1 MNDKNNEQQRALLEA
16 RVKKFD
22 EQIALLND
30 LKKQCLTKLQS
41 LSEEAVPPQPAT
53 QVNSQSLDDKIALFK
68 SYFRGREDV
77 YAKSWVNNRS
87 GKRGYSPVCKHEWDR
102 VLCRKSA
109 IKCSE
114 CPNQGFLPLDELAIK
129 QHLTGVQVAAVYP
142 MLKNEHCYFLA
153 MDFDKEHWMDDV
165 RAIMKTCAE
174 EKIPAAVERSRS
186 GRGGH
191 VWIFFSEEVPAVL
204 ARRLGTA
211 LITKTM
217 AKRYQIDMKS
227 YDRLFP
233 NQDTMPKGGF
243 GNLIAL
249 PFQKDAMM
257 RGNSLFI
264 DAQGTPYRNQWT
276 FLSSIKKMSFKEV
289 EVFTD
294 EASRAG
300 QIIDV
305 RRSPVEEND
314 EPWMRLPSGKRR
326 FKVDINELP
335 ENLDVVLANRIY
347 IKTGTGPSVL
357 FNQLKHLA
365 AFQNPEFYK
374 KQKMRFSTHAT
385 PRVIC
390 CAEVDNGYL
399 SLPRGCL
406 DDVNAL
412 LKGHSVRMNV
422 EDKRTPGK
430 EVDFMF
436 NGTLNEEQEEAL
448 EGILESDIGVFVAPP
463 GTGKT
468 VLAIATI
475 AKRKTNVLILVHRK
489 PLMDQWRL
497 QIASLF
503 GIDKKEI
510 GQIGAGKNKSNGI
523 IDIAMVQTMDLTDGV
538 DDRIAD
544 YGFVIVDECHHV
556 GAVSFEKVLSQVKA
570 KYVLGLTATPYRR
583 DGHQPIIHMQCGPIC
598 HRIRHKDLSPHIS
611 ESWIIPCITDF
622 EHEWHDDIKIQ
633 DVSRRLIEEM
643 GRNKQIVQDVVD
655 AVAEG
660 RFPLILTERRE
671 HLDILAEMLEGKV
684 RNLFQLHGGIR
695 QKGRKEIFE
704 RIRECPDD
712 ADKVILAT
720 GSYIGE
726 GFDEPRLDTLF
737 LTMPSSFKG
746 KIVQYAGRL
755 HRYHKDKQDIR
766 IYDYVDKGVSVLER
780 MFHRRLKTYK
790 MLGYEVKQEKES
802 DSHENC

>member
-1 MNDKNNEQQRALLEA
+1 M
-16 RVKKFD
+16 
-22 EQIALLND
+22 
-30 LKKQCLTKLQS
+30 
-41 LSEEAVPPQPAT
+41 
-53 QVNSQSLDDKIALFK
+53 
-68 SYFRGREDV
+68 
-77 YAKSWVNNRS
+77 
-87 GKRGYSPVCKHEWDR
+87 
-102 VLCRKSA
+102 CRKPA

-129 QHLTGVQVAAVYP
+129 QHLTGAQVAAVYP

-153 MDFDKEHWMDDV
+153 MDFDKEHWLDDIQ
-165 RAIMKTCAE
+165 AIRKTCAE
-174 EKIPAAVERSRS
+174 EKIPATVERSRS
-186 GRGGH
+186 GNGGH
-191 VWIFFSEEVPAVL
+191 VWIFFSEEIPAIL

-211 LITKTM
+211 IITKTM
-217 AKRYQIDMKS
+217 TKRYQIDMKS

-249 PFQKDAMM
+249 PFQKDAMIG
-257 RGNSLFI
+257 GNSLFI
-264 DAQGTPYRNQWT
+264 DAHGMPYPDQGT
-276 FLSSIKKMSFKEV
+276 FLSSIKKMPIKDV
-289 EVFTD
+289 EAFTD

-300 QIIDV
+300 QIIAV
-305 RRSPVEEND
+305 RQNPVEEND

-326 FKVDINELP
+326 FKVDIKELP
-335 ENLDVVLANRIY
+335 EKLDVVLGNRIY

-385 PRVIC
+385 PRVISC
-390 CAEVDNGYL
+390 VEIDDGYL

-406 DDVNAL
+406 DDMKAL
-412 LKGHSVRMNV
+412 LEEYNIRMNI
-422 EDKRTPGK
+422 EDKRIVGK
-430 EVDFMF
+430 EVDFIFDGTF
-436 NGTLNEEQEEAL
+436 NAGQEDAL
-448 EGILESDIGVFVAPP
+448 ERILESDVGVFVAPP

-468 VLAIATI
+468 VLAIAAI

-497 QIASLF
+497 QIASLL

-510 GQIGAGKNKSNGI
+510 GQIGGGKNKSNGM

-583 DGHQPIIHMQCGPIC
+583 DGHQPIIHMQCGPIAY
-598 HRIRHKDLSPHIS
+598 RIKQKDLSAHIS
-611 ESWIIPCITDF
+611 ASWIFPRVTDF
-622 EHEWHDDIKIQ
+622 EHAWNDDVKIQ
-633 DVSRRLIEEM
+633 DVSSRMIGDIERNELIV
-643 GRNKQIVQDVVD
+643 RDVID
-655 AVAEG
+655 SLDEG
-660 RFPLILTERRE
+660 RFLLILTERRE
-671 HLDILAEMLEGKV
+671 HLKVLAKLLENKV
-684 RNLFQLHGGIR
+684 EFLFQLHGGIR
-695 QKGRKEIFE
+695 QKARREAFEKIKESPE
-704 RIRECPDD
+704 DCR
-712 ADKVILAT
+712 KVILAT

-726 GFDEPRLDTLF
+726 GFDAPRLDTLF

-766 IYDYVDKGVSVLER
+766 IYDYVDCNVSVLAR
-780 MFHRRLKTYK
+780 MYQRRLKTYK
-790 MLGYEVKQEKES
+790 MLGYEVKEKAE
-802 DSHENC
+802 